1 MTLQQN
7 FRWLPIGV
15 LASSLLVLTACGGGG
30 SSSSGTGTGTSN
42 TAPVV
47 GNVTTTA
54 KKDASTA
61 IKLQGTDT
69 DGDSLSYSVVKS
81 PTNGKVTISGSTA
94 TYTPTSSYSGS
105 DSFTYKANDGKADSG
120 TATVSLTVTTV
131 NSAPVATAVTAT
143 AITGIAQKIT
153 LTGTDADGDKLTAAI
168 SGKPQHGTVT
178 LSGFTATY
186 TATSGY
192 TGTDTFTYTVNDGSA
207 TSSAATVT
215 VTVNANTVM
224 QPTPTGKVNDSGVTT
239 CSDYAFTSTG
249 DANGH
254 TNNNNLSCALTTDA
268 DGDVVPQ
275 GQDGQSGRDVTDNDD
290 SDGHAGFSFTKI
302 SSAGQA
308 LPASATSWSCLKDNV
323 TGLIWEVKTQDGG
336 LHDFNWVYSWYNS
349 NSATNGGNAGLQNSG
364 YCKGSNCDTQSFV
377 NAVNAQGWCGATDWR
392 MPEVNELQGIADAS
406 FEEPAIDQNYFPS
419 YIWSTKSWVY
429 WTGTNYAH
437 ANSNAWFVGIN
448 GGNDNPENGKTIA
461 HHVMLVRD
469 GK

>member
-15 LASSLLVLTACGGGG
+15 LASSLLILTACGGGG
-30 SSSSGTGTGTSN
+30 SSSSGTGTGTTN

-47 GNVTTTA
+47 GNVTATA

-61 IKLQGTDT
+61 IKLQGTDA

-81 PTNGKVTISGSTA
+81 PTSGKVTISGSTA
-94 TYTPTSSYSGS
+94 TYTPTSGYSGS

-143 AITGIAQKIT
+143 AITGIAKKIT
-153 LTGTDADGDKLTAAI
+153 LSGTDADGDTLTAAI
-168 SGKPQHGTVT
+168 SGNPQHGTVT

-192 TGTDTFTYTVNDGSA
+192 TGTDTFTSTVNDGSA

-224 QPTPTGKVNDSGVTT
+224 QPTPTGKLNDSGVTT
-239 CSDYAFTSTG
+239 CGDYAFTSTG

-254 TNNNNLSCALTTDA
+254 TNNNNVNCALTTDA
-268 DGDVVPQ
+268 DGDTVPQ
-275 GQDGQSGRDVTDNDD
+275 GQDAQYGRDVTDNDD

-302 SSAGQA
+302 SSTGQA
-308 LPASATSWSCLKDNV
+308 LAASATSWSCVKDNV
-323 TGLIWEVKTQDGG
+323 TGLIWEVKTDDGG
-336 LHDFNWVYSWYNS
+336 LHDRDWEYSWYNS
-349 NSATNGGNAGLQNSG
+349 NSTTNGGDAGLQNSG
-364 YCKGSNCDTQSFV
+364 YCNGSNCDTQSFAA
-377 NAVNAQGWCGATDWR
+377 AVNNENFCGGNNWR
-392 MPEVNELQGIADAS
+392 MPTLGELQSLADFS
-406 FEEPAIDQNYFPS
+406 REEPAIDTNYFP
-419 YIWSTKSWVY
+419 TVKPWVY
-429 WTGTNYAH
+429 WTATPVAH
-437 ANSNAWFVGIN
+437 PYSKSNAWFIGFN
-448 GGNDNPENGKTIA
+448 GGNDNPINGKSVA
-461 HHVMLVRD
+461 HHAMLVRS
-469 GK
+469 GN

>member
-1 MTLQQN
+1 MNYVLEVLPSLLDGAKMTLQQN

-61 IKLQGTDT
+61 IKLQGTDA

-168 SGKPQHGTVT
+168 SGKPQHENVNTSIGLARCDVLRLHICT
-178 LSGFTATY
+178 LRGVPRHRVRASSRFDRVDNLVGNLHMDVSALATR
-186 TATSGY
+186 
-192 TGTDTFTYTVNDGSA
+192 
-207 TSSAATVT
+207 
-215 VTVNANTVM
+215 
-224 QPTPTGKVNDSGVTT
+224 
-239 CSDYAFTSTG
+239 
-249 DANGH
+249 H
-254 TNNNNLSCALTTDA
+254 
-268 DGDVVPQ
+268 
-275 GQDGQSGRDVTDNDD
+275 GRPRV
-290 SDGHAGFSFTKI
+290 
-302 SSAGQA
+302 
-308 LPASATSWSCLKDNV
+308 AS
-323 TGLIWEVKTQDGG
+323 
-336 LHDFNWVYSWYNS
+336 
-349 NSATNGGNAGLQNSG
+349 
-364 YCKGSNCDTQSFV
+364 
-377 NAVNAQGWCGATDWR
+377 
-392 MPEVNELQGIADAS
+392 
-406 FEEPAIDQNYFPS
+406 
-419 YIWSTKSWVY
+419 
-429 WTGTNYAH
+429 
-437 ANSNAWFVGIN
+437 
-448 GGNDNPENGKTIA
+448 
-461 HHVMLVRD
+461 
-469 GK
+469 